1 MPTVINTNLA
11 SLFAQNSLSNA
22 QNNLAQSVQRLS
34 SGLRINSAKDD
45 AAGLAIAQN
54 MQSQIKG
61 VNQSIRNLSD
71 ATNLIQ
77 TAESSLATV
86 QDMLLR
92 MKQLST
98 QGYNGSLSA
107 TQKNAIVNELKDL
120 NSEINATAERTT
132 FNGVNL
138 LSTGQ
143 GVDSK
148 TGDIYAGQY
157 LTQTAM
163 GIASTSALM
172 STDSYSIVAGAVTV
186 TSNTGNGVGDT
197 GGTSKYDITLDNDS
211 FKRDMTGTYN
221 LSSYDD
227 KLTMTYTDS
236 TTGQISQQTLT
247 VNSALGDG
255 ARVKTTTQEL
265 DFSDFGI
272 KLTLQNTI
280 AANARD
286 ALGAS
291 IASAF
296 NGKSILIEGQ
306 SSRITSVDLN
316 GTQSAVYTLTNVSST
331 ATAAVN
337 EKSVVTWETLAA
349 SASVTIAGVTVT
361 NRSTTTA
368 LSVADLKAIFDGF
381 SAGTSVSVDVNT
393 ATTRTYTATG
403 TLEGYNVAAG
413 DASGADLTTK
423 STFTSAFSGNV
434 ADLAIADSTGNTV
447 VVSTTDYTT
456 ATSNGRVKLAYT
468 DNSGV
473 SHEEIVNLV
482 DANFAKNS
490 DTTIKFGDAG
500 IGINIHNYQ
509 AQTGAQI
516 AAQLAAMYGVD
527 GVTSNSGRLNVL
539 KSESA
544 QLNFQS
550 GPTTEAFIGIKTLN
564 VMTGSD
570 GVTEG
575 STLEMKAVGKLIT
588 ADLEALD
595 SSNTETEWQAVFSSL
610 GAAIDNA
617 VDYISTERAVYGSQI
632 NRLSFMTTNLQANST
647 NLQNSRSSIIDTDF
661 AAETAA
667 LTKGQIMQ
675 QAATAM
681 LAQANQMPNVILS
694 LLK

>member
-1 MPTVINTNLA
+1 
-11 SLFAQNSLSNA
+11 
-22 QNNLAQSVQRLS
+22 
-34 SGLRINSAKDD
+34 
-45 AAGLAIAQN
+45 
-54 MQSQIKG
+54 
-61 VNQSIRNLSD
+61 LSD

-98 QGYNGSLSA
+98 QGYNGSLSP

-120 NSEINATAERTT
+120 NSEINATAVRTQ
-132 FNGVNL
+132 FNGINL

-143 GVDSK
+143 GIDAK

-157 LTQTAM
+157 LTQTPIR
-163 GIASTSALM
+163 IASTSQLM
-172 STDSYSIVAGAVTV
+172 SSDTFDIVSGAVSV
-186 TSNTGNGVGDT
+186 TQNTGDGVGDT
-197 GGTSKYDITLDNDS
+197 SGTSTYNITLDNDS
-211 FKRDMTGTYN
+211 FKRDMTGTYRF
-221 LSSYDD
+221 SSYDD
-227 KLTMTYTDS
+227 KLTMTYTD
-236 TTGQISQQTLT
+236 TDTGQISQQTLT

-255 ARVKTTTQEL
+255 ADSKTTTQEL

-280 AANARD
+280 DAGGRD
-286 ALGAS
+286 ALGAT
-291 IASAF
+291 IATAF
-296 NGKSILIEGQ
+296 SGKSILIEGQ
-306 SSRITSVDLN
+306 SSSITSIDLN
-316 GTQSAVYTLTNVSST
+316 GTQSAAYTLTDVSTSASGGTNEST
-331 ATAAVN
+331 L
-337 EKSVVTWETLAA
+337 VTWGALAA
-349 SASVTIAGVTVT
+349 NTSVTIAGVTVT

-368 LSVADLKAIFDGF
+368 LAVSDLKAIFDGK
-381 SAGTSVSVDVNT
+381 SAGTAVSVDINT
-393 ATTRTYTATG
+393 GSTFTYTATG
-403 TLEGYNVAAG
+403 TLEGYNVVAT
-413 DASGADLTTK
+413 SGTT
-423 STFTSAFSGNV
+423 STFTSSVSGNV
-434 ADLAIADSTGNTV
+434 ADLNIRTSTGVLIGTT
-447 VVSTTDYTT
+447 TTDYVA
-456 ATSNGRVKLAYT
+456 ATSNGKVKLAYT
-468 DNSGV
+468 DNNGV
-473 SHEEIVNLV
+473 SHEEVVSLV
-482 DANFAKNS
+482 DANFTKNS

-516 AAQLAAMYGVD
+516 AAQLAAMYGAD
-527 GVTSNSGRLNVL
+527 GVSGNAGRLHVL
-539 KSESA
+539 KSESTL
-544 QLNFQS
+544 LNFQS
-550 GPTTEAFIGIKTLN
+550 GPTTEAYIGIKTLN

-570 GVTEG
+570 GITEG
-575 STLEMKAVGKLIT
+575 STNEMKAVGALIT

-595 SSNTETEWQAVFSSL
+595 SSNTDPEWQAVFSSL
-610 GAAIDNA
+610 GAAIDKA
-617 VDYISTERAVYGSQI
+617 IDYISTERAVFGSQI